1 MDLEYWK
8 KALREAE
15 RELEAATTRS
25 AVNVAAKK
33 VMRAKQELKRPEE
46 PPAGRATRRRT
57 SRGSASADASS

>member
-1 MDLEYWK
+1 MDLEYGK

-33 VMRAKQELKRPEE
+33 VMRAKQELKWMEE
-46 PPAGRATRRRT
+46 AGSAPKRSSRAT
-57 SRGSASADASS
+57 ASAAASS